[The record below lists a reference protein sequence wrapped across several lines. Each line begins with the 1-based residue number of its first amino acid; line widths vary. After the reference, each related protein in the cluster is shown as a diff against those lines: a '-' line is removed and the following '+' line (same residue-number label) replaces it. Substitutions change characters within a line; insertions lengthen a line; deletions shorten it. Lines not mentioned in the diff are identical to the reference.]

1 MEFVDEMEFDRL
13 GVFTYSQEE
22 DTPAA
27 QMEDQIPEE
36 TKEARRAKLM
46 ELQQEISLEK
56 GQDKIGREM
65 EVFIEGY
72 LPEEH
77 AYVGRSYGDAPD
89 VDGYVFVNTGEALET
104 GDFVTVR
111 ISGALEYDL
120 IGEIED
126 ESAE

>member
-1 MEFVDEMEFDRL
+1 M
-13 GVFTYSQEE
+13 
-22 DTPAA
+22 
-27 QMEDQIPEE
+27 
-36 TKEARRAKLM
+36 
-46 ELQQEISLEK
+46 
-56 GQDKIGREM
+56 
-65 EVFIEGY
+65 
-72 LPEEH
+72 
-77 AYVGRSYGDAPD
+77 GRSYGDAPD